1 MISGD
6 FFTVS
11 FFIRIFP
18 RTIIYHHRQYITQ
31 PVKTML
37 DYRVILEAAWIVK
50 DVTSVPDAIGIA
62 VSEAGKRLQPS
73 AKFVD
78 VDILTTPCPYCER
91 EIDTGMVVARTGF
104 VGLLLSMKVFSAENP
119 EHAERIAKTVIGKAL
134 RDIPLSTYSIEQLD
148 SEEAHE

>member
-1 MISGD
+1 
-6 FFTVS
+6 
-11 FFIRIFP
+11 
-18 RTIIYHHRQYITQ
+18 
-31 PVKTML
+31 ML

-104 VGLLLSMKVFSAENP
+104 VGLPLSMKVFSAENP